1 LRTAAAFSEVIIFWK
16 ELMDNTSNLPYHR
29 KDLKNLL
36 IEKGIEIVNT
46 EGLQSFSLRKAAAA
60 CKVSHAAPYSHFHN
74 KEELLAAMQL
84 HITERFSKT
93 LEAAV
98 AENKKPAELLKKLG
112 IAYVSFFIENPA
124 YFQFLYSKSDI
135 KVDLTLTTPD
145 EKNYTPYILYK
156 NSVLSLLEKNKYSKK
171 KQNDILIT
179 IWAFIHGLTALATMK
194 NVHYD
199 KNWKRKIA
207 DFMDLLEL
215 PFLK

>member
-1 LRTAAAFSEVIIFWK
+1 
-16 ELMDNTSNLPYHR
+16 MDTSNLPYHR

-156 NSVLSLLEKNKYSKK
+156 NSVLSLLKKSKYSKK

>member
-1 LRTAAAFSEVIIFWK
+1 MCKSK
-16 ELMDNTSNLPYHR
+16 LPYHR
-29 KDLKNLL
+29 EGLKNLL

-46 EGLQSFSLRKAAAA
+46 DGVQSFSLRKAAAA

-74 KEELLAAMQL
+74 KEELLNAMQL

-93 LEAAV
+93 LETAV
-98 AENKKPAELLKKLG
+98 AENKKPAALLKKLG
-112 IAYVSFFIENPA
+112 IAYVAFFIDNPA

-135 KVDLTLTTPD
+135 QVDLTLSVPD
-145 EKNYTPYILYK
+145 EENYAPFILYK
-156 NSVLSLLEKNKYSKK
+156 NSILSLLKQAKVPKK

-199 KNWKRKIA
+199 KNWKEKIT
-207 DFMDLLEL
+207 DFMDLLE
-215 PFLK
+215 PSFLK